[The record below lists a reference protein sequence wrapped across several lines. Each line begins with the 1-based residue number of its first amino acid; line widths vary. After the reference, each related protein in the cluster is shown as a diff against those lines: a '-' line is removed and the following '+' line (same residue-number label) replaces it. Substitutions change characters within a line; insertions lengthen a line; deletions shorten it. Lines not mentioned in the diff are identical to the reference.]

1 MAKENTGLMKLKRS
15 TTEGKKVAEQ
25 IMEKIKNSKS
35 FREKINRISNGQI
48 ILFVKHTKINLV
60 RCTEDE
66 IFDEIKE

>member
-1 MAKENTGLMKLKRS
+1 MAKENTGWMKLKGP
-15 TTEGKKVAEQ
+15 TIEGRKLADQ

-48 ILFVKHTKINLV
+48 VLFVKHCKINMV

-66 IFDEIKE
+66 IFDDIKE